1 MSSAVET
8 SRCTSLRPTRYVAA
22 SRAAP
27 FSTSLG
33 MTTPASSLHL
43 KALAQIKL
51 ATDGVVDKKIL
62 RAFTLD
68 APVVNQV
75 RAVYDGESLPHVVV
89 SDHDGQPR
97 FAEINNDLLH
107 IVNSNGVDAAERLV
121 EHQQPGLRD
130 QRTGNG

>member
-1 MSSAVET
+1 MQG
-8 SRCTSLRPTRYVAA
+8 L
-22 SRAAP
+22 
-27 FSTSLG
+27 LG
-33 MTTPASSLHL
+33 RDDKLHL
-43 KALAQIKL
+43 EALAQIKL
-51 ATDGVVDKKIL
+51 TTDGVVDKKIL

-107 IVNSNGVDAAERLV
+107 IVNSNGVHAAEGLV

-130 QRTGNG
+130 